1 MSYIKLPNDTNFNK
15 KFPTWIIAF
24 CPDTNSWFVT
34 NERYFYFEF
43 PFEFKTEQ
51 AGIDY
56 FVENPSIFYGIETEI
71 CRRNLEFDECTVYL
85 DNINAEVKVGK

>member
-1 MSYIKLPNDTNFNK
+1 MSYIQLPKNADFSD

-34 NERYFYFEF
+34 NERHFYFEF

-56 FVENPSIFYGIETEI
+56 FLENTSIFYSIESEI
-71 CRRNLEFDECTVYL
+71 CRRNLEFDECAIYL
-85 DNINAEVKVGK
+85 QNINAEVKVGR

>member
-1 MSYIKLPNDTNFNK
+1 MSYIQLPKNADFSD
-15 KFPTWIIAF
+15 KFSTWIIAF
-24 CPDTNSWFVT
+24 CPDANSWFVT
-34 NERYFYFEF
+34 NERHFYFEF

-56 FVENPSIFYGIETEI
+56 FLENTSIFYSIESEI

-85 DNINAEVKVGK
+85 DNINAEVKVGR